1 MDIYN
6 RAPTGGGWR
15 AGAATGRCTCSTSR
29 RRPSSRLCKV
39 RPFCP
44 SVYGCVRGSCV
55 RWGRWRAG
63 GLCDS
68 IDVFGFSCA
77 PPHTGHSKPVR
88 GLAFA
93 AGGHALLSA
102 SDDQRV
108 NVHEMCVRDSV
119 DKRRRV
125 ERRGPRLTD
134 SSPAPPNQP
143 TGAGTPWSR
152 PTTGTRRGCWAWR
165 PPPTAAT
172 SPRGALRWLWARERI
187 VDWMAPSERYRL
199 FTPRM
204 NRQRGGPAREAVG
217 PGHEGLRAH
226 HRPVRWV
233 RHDLMSTH
241 SMHTT
246 KPNPTRPGRAHRNE
260 PHAHIHKHRHTEAV
274 WSVAFNPAEPT
285 QLASGSEDGSVLVHN
300 LGQFL
305 G

>member
-1 MDIYN
+1 M
-6 RAPTGGGWR
+6 
-15 AGAATGRCTCSTSR
+15 
-29 RRPSSRLCKV
+29 
-39 RPFCP
+39 
-44 SVYGCVRGSCV
+44 
-55 RWGRWRAG
+55 
-63 GLCDS
+63 CDS

-134 SSPAPPNQP
+134 SSPTPPNQP

-187 VDWMAPSERYRL
+187 VDWMAPSERYRF

-246 KPNPTRPGRAHRNE
+246 KPNPHPIRSDRAALIEMNHTHTYTNTGTRRRCGAWRSTPPSPRSWRAGRRTGRCSCTTWDSSWDR
-260 PHAHIHKHRHTEAV
+260 KDRRRLLGLRV
-274 WSVAFNPAEPT
+274 
-285 QLASGSEDGSVLVHN
+285 ASGVAGRMTNEKHTK
-300 LGQFL
+300 
-305 G
+305 